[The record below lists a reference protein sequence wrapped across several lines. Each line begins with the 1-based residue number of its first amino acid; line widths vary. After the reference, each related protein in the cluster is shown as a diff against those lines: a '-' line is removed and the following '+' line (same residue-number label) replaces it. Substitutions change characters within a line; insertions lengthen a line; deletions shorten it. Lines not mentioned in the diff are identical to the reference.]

1 LPPNRAL
8 MSAFDL
14 AATPTLAP
22 QVRRHPLPDG
32 VLDVIRIAAGCEATL
47 EAVAWRYR
55 KDPRFVKAA
64 AQLYVQQILLFQ
76 AADSYRVLGVRPGAA
91 RDEMRTHMRWL
102 MTWVHPDHANA
113 DWQTVFAAR
122 VLAAWRDVSNAP
134 PVEVP
139 AAASPRFWTP
149 PAPRLRLA
157 SHKIVQRR
165 RWWRRYLKFLPL
177 FLALSVAAGLSACDE
192 WRDAAYAASWLQS
205 VLYAAMGGLTP

>member
-1 LPPNRAL
+1 

-14 AATPTLAP
+14 AAAPTLAP

-47 EAVAWRYR
+47 EAVARRYR

-64 AQLYVQQILLFQ
+64 AELYVQQVLLFH
-76 AADSYRVLGVRPGAA
+76 AADSYRVLGVRPGAP

-102 MTWVHPDHANA
+102 MTWVHPDRAND
-113 DWQTVFAAR
+113 DWQAVFAGR

-134 PVEVP
+134 PMEAPPPPPHQV
-139 AAASPRFWTP
+139 RIK

-157 SHKIVQRR
+157 SRTRVQRR
-165 RWWRRYLKFLPL
+165 RLWRRYLKLLP
-177 FLALSVAAGLSACDE
+177 FFVALSVAAGLLASGE
-192 WRDAAYAASWLQS
+192 WQDAARAASWLQS
-205 VLYAAMGGLTP
+205 ALYAAIGRLAP

>member
-1 LPPNRAL
+1 

-47 EAVAWRYR
+47 EAVARRYR

-64 AQLYVQQILLFQ
+64 AELYVQQILLFH

-91 RDEMRTHMRWL
+91 RDEMRTHLRWL
-102 MTWVHPDHANA
+102 MTWVHPDRAND
-113 DWQTVFAAR
+113 DWQTVFAGR

-134 PVEVP
+134 PVEVS
-139 AAASPRFWTP
+139 AAVAPRQFRMP

-157 SHKIVQRR
+157 SHKMVQRR
-165 RWWRRYLKFLPL
+165 QWWRRYLKFLPF
-177 FLALSVAAGLSACDE
+177 FLALSIAVGLLAWGE
-192 WRDAAYAASWLQS
+192 WQDAAEAASWLQS
-205 VLYAAMGGLTP
+205 ALYAALGGLAP